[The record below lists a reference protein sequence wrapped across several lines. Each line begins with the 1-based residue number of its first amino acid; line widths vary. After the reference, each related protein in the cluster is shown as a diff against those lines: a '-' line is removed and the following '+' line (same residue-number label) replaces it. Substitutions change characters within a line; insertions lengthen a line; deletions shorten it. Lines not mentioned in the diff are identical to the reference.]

1 MKKYVVAAA
10 ILGGFGAAGA
20 ALAKDIVA
28 TATDAGQ
35 FTVFLEAS
43 RAAGM
48 DKALQNPGP
57 FTVFAPTDAAF
68 QALPPGE
75 LDRLMKPANK
85 QELGM
90 VLGYHVLVGRLTAPA
105 AGIRQ
110 MKPLPNWLGPPTTGR
125 PERCARLH
133 QEARAVTLG
142 RPVVGVQHAAGRSP
156 SLRPARGRRR
166 WMGREL
172 PGTTRPQRHTAN
184 RTITRRSLG
193 PWEHQAVLIIAAAN
207 TRTSLAAIRWCD
219 SAGRGPRERCA

>member
-10 ILGGFGAAGA
+10 ILGGFGVAGA

-35 FTVFLEAS
+35 FTVFLKAS
-43 RAAGM
+43 KAAGM

-105 AGIRQ
+105 VSQVVNDTTKGAAATIINQPLIFSSRGGKMMVNDAAIAQ
-110 MKPLPNWLGPPTTGR
+110 SVDADNGVIHVIDKVLLPAKPL
-125 PERCARLH
+125 
-133 QEARAVTLG
+133 Q
-142 RPVVGVQHAAGRSP
+142 
-156 SLRPARGRRR
+156 PA
-166 WMGREL
+166 L
-172 PGTTRPQRHTAN
+172 
-184 RTITRRSLG
+184 
-193 PWEHQAVLIIAAAN
+193 
-207 TRTSLAAIRWCD
+207 
-219 SAGRGPRERCA
+219 